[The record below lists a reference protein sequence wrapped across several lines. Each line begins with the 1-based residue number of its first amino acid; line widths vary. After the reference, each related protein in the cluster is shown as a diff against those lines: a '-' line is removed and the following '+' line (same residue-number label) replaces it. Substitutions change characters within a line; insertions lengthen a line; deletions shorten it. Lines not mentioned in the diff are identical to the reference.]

1 MKKNSTKGY
10 LILGILFAL
19 VSVIVFVVPVERTA
33 AFWVAYAFSVVSFAA
48 QIVIWKAALGRE
60 EALKSKFLGLPVVH
74 IGMGYLAIQTLA
86 LGVFRFVP
94 ALPVWSAVIACAV
107 IAGVSAVCM
116 IASDV
121 GRGEIERVEARVQSK
136 VFRIREMQTEVERL
150 ANAEKDAAAK
160 ATLAQLAEKLR
171 FSDPMSDDQLADLEN
186 RIGAKIAELS
196 TAADK
201 TAIIEELDSLLEER
215 NRKCKTLK

>member
-10 LILGILFAL
+10 VILGTLFAL
-19 VSVIVFVVPVERTA
+19 VSVIVFVAPAKRTA
-33 AFWVAYAFSVVSFAA
+33 AFWIAYAFSVVSFAA

-60 EALKSKFLGLPVVH
+60 KTLKSKFLGLPVVH
-74 IGMGYLAIQTLA
+74 IGVVYLVIQTLA

-94 ALPVWSAVIACAV
+94 AFPVWSAVIACAV

-121 GRGEIERVEARVQSK
+121 GHGEIERVEAKVQSK
-136 VFRIREMQTEVERL
+136 VFRIREMQTEVELL

-160 ATLAQLAEKLR
+160 AALAKLAEKLR
-171 FSDPMSDDQLADLEN
+171 FSDPMSDERLANLEN

-201 TAIIEELDSLLEER
+201 TAVIEELNLLLEKR
-215 NRKCKTLK
+215 NRKCKMLK

>member
-1 MKKNSTKGY
+1 MKKISTKGY

-19 VSVIVFVVPVERTA
+19 VSVIVFVVPAERTSA
-33 AFWVAYAFSVVSFAA
+33 LWIAYAFSVGSFAA
-48 QIVIWKAALGRE
+48 QIVIWKAALGKE
-60 EALKSKFLGLPVVH
+60 AALKRKFLGLPVVH
-74 IGMGYLAIQTLA
+74 IGIIYLVVQIIA
-86 LGVFRFVP
+86 LVVFLSIP
-94 ALPVWSAVIACAV
+94 ALPAWSAVIACAV

-121 GRGEIERVEARVQSK
+121 GHGEIERVEVRVQSK
-136 VFRIREMQTEVERL
+136 VFRIREMQTEVELL

-160 ATLAQLAEKLR
+160 AALAQLAEKLR

-196 TAADK
+196 TAAEK

-215 NRKCKTLK
+215 NRKCETLK